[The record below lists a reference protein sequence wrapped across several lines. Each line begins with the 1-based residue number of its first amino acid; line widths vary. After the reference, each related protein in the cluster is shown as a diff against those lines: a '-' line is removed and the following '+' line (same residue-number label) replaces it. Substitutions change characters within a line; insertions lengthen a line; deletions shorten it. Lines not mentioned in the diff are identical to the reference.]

1 MRKKSVLFKSSKT
14 VRGLLVV
21 FLILV
26 ILISVFFG
34 FNRFRK
40 EGFDNNNNNKF
51 ILVHMNGCG
60 HCKDLMPIWEQA
72 SQSNTTPITMKVVEM
87 NEPEGKK
94 LCDEH
99 DIKSF
104 PTMILIK
111 NNTTTMY
118 DGNRTKESLLSFLN
132 SNI

>member
-1 MRKKSVLFKSSKT
+1 MRKKGGGLKSSKT
-14 VRGLLVV
+14 VTGLLVV

-40 EGFDNNNNNKF
+40 EGFDNNNNKF

-60 HCKDLMPIWEQA
+60 HCKDLMPIWEEA
-72 SQSNTTPITMKVVEM
+72 AESNTTPIRMKVVEM
-87 NEPEGKK
+87 TEPEGKK

-118 DGNRTKESLLSFLN
+118 EGNRTKEGLLSFLN

>member
-1 MRKKSVLFKSSKT
+1 MRKKGGGLKSSKT
-14 VRGLLVV
+14 VTGLLVV

-40 EGFDNNNNNKF
+40 EGFDNNNNKF

-60 HCKDLMPIWEQA
+60 HCKDLMPEWEKA
-72 SQSNTTPITMKVVEM
+72 AQSNTTPIRMKVVEM
-87 NEPEGKK
+87 SEPEGKK

-118 DGNRTKESLLSFLN
+118 DGNRTKEGLLSFLN

>member
-1 MRKKSVLFKSSKT
+1 MKKKGAIFNSTKT
-14 VRGLLVV
+14 VRGLLVL

-26 ILISVFFG
+26 ILISVFFA

-40 EGFDNNNNNKF
+40 EGFDNNNSF
-51 ILVHMNGCG
+51 ILVHMKECG
-60 HCKDLMPIWEQA
+60 HCKDLMPIWNSAKQIN
-72 SQSNTTPITMKVVEM
+72 STPITMKEVEM

-111 NNTTTMY
+111 NNNPIPY
-118 DGNRTKESLLSFLN
+118 DGNRTKESLLSFLE

>member
-1 MRKKSVLFKSSKT
+1 MRKKGGALKSSKT
-14 VRGLLVV
+14 VTGLLVV

-40 EGFDNNNNNKF
+40 EGFDNNNNKF

-60 HCKDLMPIWEQA
+60 HCKDLMPVWEKA
-72 SQSNTTPITMKVVEM
+72 AQSNTTPITMKVVEM
-87 NEPEGKK
+87 TEPEGKK
-94 LCDEH
+94 ICDEH

-118 DGNRTKESLLSFLN
+118 DGNRTKEGLLSFLN

>member
-1 MRKKSVLFKSSKT
+1 MRRKGGGLKSSKSVT
-14 VRGLLVV
+14 GLLVV

-40 EGFDNNNNNKF
+40 EGFNNNNNKF

-60 HCKDLMPIWEQA
+60 HCKDLMPVWEEA
-72 SQSNTTPITMKVVEM
+72 AESNTTPIRMKVVEM
-87 NEPEGKK
+87 TEPEGKK

-118 DGNRTKESLLSFLN
+118 DGNRTKEGLLSFLN

>member
-1 MRKKSVLFKSSKT
+1 MRRKGGGLKSSKT
-14 VRGLLVV
+14 VTGLLVV

-40 EGFDNNNNNKF
+40 EGFDNNNNKF

-60 HCKDLMPIWEQA
+60 HCKDLMPIWEEA
-72 SQSNTTPITMKVVEM
+72 SQSNTTPIRMKVVEM

-118 DGNRTKESLLSFLN
+118 DGNRTKEGLLSFLN

>member
-1 MRKKSVLFKSSKT
+1 MIRKSGSLKASKT
-14 VRGLLVV
+14 VTGLLVV

-26 ILISVFFG
+26 ILISVFVG

-40 EGFDNNNNNKF
+40 EGFDNNNSF

-60 HCKDLMPIWEQA
+60 HCKDLMPIWEEA
-72 SQSNTTPITMKVVEM
+72 AESNTTPITMKVVEM

>member
-1 MRKKSVLFKSSKT
+1 MKRKGGGLKSSKT
-14 VRGLLVV
+14 VSGLLVV

-40 EGFDNNNNNKF
+40 EGFDNNNKF

-60 HCKDLMPIWEQA
+60 HCKDLMPIWEEA
-72 SQSNTTPITMKVVEM
+72 SQSNTTPIRMKVVEM

-118 DGNRTKESLLSFLN
+118 DGNRTKEGLLSFLN

>member
-1 MRKKSVLFKSSKT
+1 MRKKGGALKSSKT
-14 VRGLLVV
+14 VTGLLVV

-40 EGFDNNNNNKF
+40 EGFDNNNNKF

-60 HCKDLMPIWEQA
+60 HCKDLMPIWEEA
-72 SQSNTTPITMKVVEM
+72 SQSNTTPIRMKVVEM
-87 NEPEGKK
+87 SEPEGKK

-118 DGNRTKESLLSFLN
+118 DGNRTKEGLLSFLN

>member
-1 MRKKSVLFKSSKT
+1 MKRKSGALKSSKT
-14 VRGLLVV
+14 VTGLLVV

-40 EGFDNNNNNKF
+40 EGFDNNNNKF

-60 HCKDLMPIWEQA
+60 HCKDLMPEWEKA
-72 SQSNTTPITMKVVEM
+72 SQSNTTPIRMKVVEM
-87 NEPEGKK
+87 TEPEGKK

-118 DGNRTKESLLSFLN
+118 DGNRTKEGLLSFLN